1 MTVNFTLVVRLRE
14 PLVPLTVSVRVPV
27 GVLLLV
33 EIVRVEVHDG
43 PLAELGLKLGVER
56 DGSPVTLKLTLP
68 EKPLRGVT
76 VTTKLTFELAPVQ
89 TMPDI

>member
-1 MTVNFTLVVRLRE
+1 M
-14 PLVPLTVSVRVPV
+14 VSVRVPV
-27 GVLLLV
+27 GVLPLV

-43 PLAELGLKLGVER
+43 LLAGWGLKLAVER

-76 VTTKLTFELAPVQ
+76 VTTKLTLEP
-89 TMPDI
+89 